1 VSHSLALALALHFF
15 CLYLTKLND
24 FCIVEKIIIEGTQA
38 QWTDVFCNFRQL
50 TLPKRPP
57 LPQQNMTLRS
67 DHFVGLLWSHILCL
81 TPNGSS
87 AAQYKEHHP
96 VFCGDIMKTFGTVSR
111 PAIWQIFENVGL
123 PRKLYQGHKP
133 IPQWYIGHAGVDSI
147 SHDPFPIASE
157 VKQDGEWDP
166 GIPNSLYATL
176 MRFKKDLEADVRICS
191 QSFGKPFQ
199 LIGLST
205 QEWINNQCSK

>member
-1 VSHSLALALALHFF
+1 MSHCLTLAIIPHFF
-15 CLYLTKLND
+15 CLCLTKLND
-24 FCIVEKIIIEGTQA
+24 FFFLHGGKKSSQKELKPDG
-38 QWTDVFCNFRQL
+38 L
-50 TLPKRPP
+50 TCFAFLGNWLSPKRPP
-57 LPQQNMTLRS
+57 LPQNTSSRP
-67 DHFVGLLWSHILCL
+67 HILCL

-96 VFCGDIMKTFGTVSR
+96 VFCGDIMKAFGTVSR

-123 PRKLYQGHKP
+123 PRKVDQGHKP

-157 VKQDGEWDP
+157 VKQDCEWDP

-176 MRFKKDLEADVRICS
+176 MRFKKDLEAAIRICS
-191 QSFGKPFQ
+191 QSFGKPLQ

-205 QEWINNQCSK
+205 